1 MFIDYVTIQVKAG
14 KGGNGCVSFRREKFV
29 PMGGPNG
36 GDGGDGGSIII
47 KVDPGRNTLL
57 EYRYKKVFKAEKGN
71 NGEGSSRTG
80 KSGEDMYLYVPVGTI
95 IKDEY
100 DAQLADLC
108 EREQEY
114 VAAQGGK
121 GGRGN
126 RVFKSST
133 NQAPMNAEEGTSGEE
148 KALILELK
156 LIADVGITGFPNAGK
171 STLLSVISEAKP
183 KIADYPFSTLEPSLG
198 VVKVHEYSSFV
209 AADIPGIIE
218 GSHTGLGLG
227 LQFLRHIERTRMLWV
242 LVDVSA
248 PEDPLA
254 ALKALENELKS
265 YSAILAEKPKFIVA
279 TKFDSAIQANL
290 LRLKRQCTRKKYSFF
305 VISSVTKHGIKK
317 LIEQSFKFL
326 NSNEYPEI

>member
-290 LRLKRQCTRKKYSFF
+290 LRLKRQCARKKYSFF
-305 VISSVTKHGIKK
+305 VISSVTKHGINK